1 MNPEERKMLEETRAL
16 AIENREIL
24 RSIQRVLRVNAVF
37 KALYWV
43 IIIGATFGAYYFIQ
57 PYINILNGGFTE
69 MTGER
74 QSAISGE
81 SFTLGGAV
89 ENVKNLKS
97 ILKE

>member
-24 RSIQRVLRVNAVF
+24 KSVQRNLRVSAVF
-37 KALYWV
+37 KALYWI

-57 PYINILNGGFTE
+57 PYVNILNGGLSGS
-69 MTGER
+69 GEPLVT
-74 QSAISGE
+74 QE
-81 SFTLGGAV
+81 SFTLGGAM

-97 ILKE
+97 ILEE

>member
-24 RSIQRVLRVNAVF
+24 RSIQRNLRVSAVF
-37 KALYWV
+37 KALYWI

-57 PYINILNGGFTE
+57 PYVNILNGGFSDAGGPAVT
-69 MTGER
+69 
-74 QSAISGE
+74 QE
-81 SFTLGGAV
+81 SFTFGGAM

-97 ILKE
+97 ILEE

>member
-16 AIENREIL
+16 AIENRDIL
-24 RSIQRVLRVNAVF
+24 RSIQRTLRVSAVF
-37 KALYWV
+37 KALYWI

-57 PYINILNGGFTE
+57 PYVDILNGGFSD
-69 MTGER
+69 TGEPVV
-74 QSAISGE
+74 SEE

-97 ILKE
+97 ILEE

>member
-24 RSIQRVLRVNAVF
+24 RSVQRNLRVSAVF
-37 KALYWV
+37 KALYWI

-57 PYINILNGGFTE
+57 PYVDILNGGFTE
-69 MTGER
+69 ATGQPGVSE
-74 QSAISGE
+74 E

-97 ILKE
+97 ILEE